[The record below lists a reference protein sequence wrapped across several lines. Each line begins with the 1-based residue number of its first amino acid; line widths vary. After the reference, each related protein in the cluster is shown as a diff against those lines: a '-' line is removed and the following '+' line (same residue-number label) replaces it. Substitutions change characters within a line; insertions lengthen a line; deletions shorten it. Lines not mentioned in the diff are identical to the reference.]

1 MSPFEFGTVYLTVSH
16 KSPIHDLNYM
26 QIMNIVT
33 FYSRNKYSR
42 IKKYTE
48 DHYEIFYYI
57 TTNIRVILEN
67 DRIDDLQYFT
77 DPTDKHVQRVCFR
90 IITDRGVLAEITR
103 HRVFSYCVES
113 TRYCNYSLGKFNNGI
128 TYIIPPWVNTDTGF
142 QNDFV
147 KESSADNVFLN
158 SLIDAELYYLE
169 LIERG

>member
-1 MSPFEFGTVYLTVSH
+1 M
-16 KSPIHDLNYM
+16 K
-26 QIMNIVT
+26 IMDIVK
-33 FYSRNKYSR
+33 FYSCNKYSR
-42 IKKYTE
+42 IKKYTK

-57 TTNIRVILEN
+57 TTNMRVILEN

-90 IITDRGVLAEITR
+90 IVTDRGVLAEITR
-103 HRVFSYCVES
+103 HRIFSYCVES
-113 TRYCNYSLGKFNNGI
+113 TRYCNYSLGKFNNEL
-128 TYIIPPWVNTDTGF
+128 TFIIPPWVNTDAGF

>member
-1 MSPFEFGTVYLTVSH
+1 MSPFEFGTVYLTISH
-16 KSPIHDLNYM
+16 KSPIHDSNYM
-26 QIMNIVT
+26 QIMDIVK
-33 FYSRNKYSR
+33 FYSHNKYSR

-57 TTNIRVILEN
+57 TTNMRVILEN

-77 DPTDKHVQRVCFR
+77 DPTDKHTPRICFR
-90 IITDRGVLAEITR
+90 ITTDRGVLAEITR

-113 TRYCNYSLGKFNNGI
+113 TRYCNYSLGKFNNEI
-128 TYIIPPWVNTDTGF
+128 TYIIPPWVNTEAGF

-147 KESSADNVFLN
+147 KESNADNIFLN
-158 SLIDAELYYLE
+158 SLIDAECYYFE